1 MVFIKSKCDNV
12 AARSLVHILA
22 GLTDNPATHTTSMSR
37 GRVNVGHLIGPE
49 FNNQTI
55 TLTYTVTTKRIA
67 MTGPAA
73 LLDGSMAVLSELDAS
88 YSTFC
93 ATGEAQSFSHLPK
106 ACMTAITSLVNSDQY
121 HYEGPKSAT
130 QGVQKAME
138 ASGVS
143 GASGEIADP
152 VLQAILSDIVAYGQD
167 KLDTYPIVCNMF
179 RDDMVKR
186 FGSGILGDG
195 QDGDM
200 IVVGS
205 VSATSDHP

>member
-1 MVFIKSKCDNV
+1 
-12 AARSLVHILA
+12 
-22 GLTDNPATHTTSMSR
+22 
-37 GRVNVGHLIGPE
+37 
-49 FNNQTI
+49 
-55 TLTYTVTTKRIA
+55 
-67 MTGPAA
+67 
-73 LLDGSMAVLSELDAS
+73 
-88 YSTFC
+88 
-93 ATGEAQSFSHLPK
+93 
-106 ACMTAITSLVNSDQY
+106 
-121 HYEGPKSAT
+121 
-130 QGVQKAME
+130 
-138 ASGVS
+138 VS